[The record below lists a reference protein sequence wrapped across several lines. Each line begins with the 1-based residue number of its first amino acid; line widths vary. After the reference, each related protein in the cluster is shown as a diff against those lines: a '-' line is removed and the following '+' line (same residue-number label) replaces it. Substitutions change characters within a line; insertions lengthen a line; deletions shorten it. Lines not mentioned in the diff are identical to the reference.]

1 MNLKLLHRLFGA
13 GVFLFTLIVFWNT
26 VQPSV
31 SFWDCGEFI
40 AAGYY
45 LQVPHP
51 PGAPFFLIL
60 GNILSKIPFFENIG
74 FKVNLISVFSS
85 ALTALFL
92 YLVAVKLI
100 NIFKGKKPE
109 TFLDAIATYT
119 ASAIGALSL
128 AFSDTFWFNGAEAEV
143 YAFSTLLVAL
153 ITYLIIRW
161 HERADNKDSEKYIL
175 AIAYLVGLST
185 GVHLMSVLTIVPIVM
200 VIFFRKYL
208 DDEVAL
214 KRTGYI
220 LLTHA
225 GIILLLAIVWWAGET
240 GTTPPSSDQYQ
251 DFDSKFK
258 LMAFGISAI
267 IMGIYWRKVF
277 NKNSYYLPIII
288 GGIALFATYPGVVKY
303 LPAFMSTIGKDNIT
317 VEIIVFVVILAL
329 LGYFV
334 HYSVKNNKP
343 TLHMIFMSAIFILM
357 GFTTFSMVIIRANQN
372 PPMNENEPDTFPKL
386 EQYLNREQYGDFPI
400 FKRRF
405 SSEPHQQGIYT
416 NYSSDLDFFYRY
428 QMNHMMTRYWL
439 WNYAGREGWVQDD
452 GANIA
457 PFNSIGNIFGKLFAV
472 NFEGKFADSLM
483 GIPFLFGLFGIFYH
497 FKRDWKMASIFMVM
511 FILMGYLTAFYQ
523 NQQQP
528 QPRERDYF
536 YVGAF
541 FVFSIWIAIGVRGLV
556 DLLQQKIKK
565 QSYGS
570 AAVFGVLI
578 FTFILIPIKMLSAN
592 YFTHDR
598 SRNWVPWDYSY
609 NILQSTPPN
618 GILFTNGDNDTFPLW
633 YLQDVEGVRR
643 DVKIVNLSL
652 LNTDW
657 YVRQLKNNDPY
668 GVGTVKIRIPDSR
681 INPTDLRPV
690 QWSTKDITIPT
701 PKVSIP
707 EQLPENIENPKI
719 YYKEQ
724 FDKIVKKYAIKDTSV
739 LAAGQMTW
747 KMPNTLTFGDIKAIR
762 VQDII
767 TREIV
772 EANNWERPI
781 SFAVTC
787 SDDSKIGLQD
797 YLKMEGMTFR
807 LVPEK
812 RKPGSEFIN
821 EEVVK
826 AQLEGNT
833 VPSKSYEPGFRFT
846 GLNDPTIFF
855 DDNHIRMVQNYR
867 NAFMR
872 LAVYYRSIG
881 DNQNLIATL
890 DAMNEK
896 LPYKVLDMENG
907 LLYEVANL
915 YLYAGDKQKFDEI
928 SADVEARAWA
938 DLENNPSDVQS
949 YYNPYRLLI
958 EIYESKEQYDK
969 LLDIW
974 KRLETMFP
982 NDPTV
987 KSNIEKY
994 QKMMLPTDSSGN

>member
-1 MNLKLLHRLFGA
+1 MNLKLLHRIYAA
-13 GVFLFTLIVFWNT
+13 GVFLVTLVIYWMT

-40 AAGYY
+40 AASYY

-60 GNILSKIPFFENIG
+60 GNIFSKIPFIENIG
-74 FKVNLISVFSS
+74 FKINLISVFSS
-85 ALTALFL
+85 ALSVLFL

-100 NIFKGKKPE
+100 NIFKGRKPE
-109 TFLDAIATYT
+109 TTFDAIATYT
-119 ASAIGALSL
+119 AAAIGALSL
-128 AFSDTFWFNGAEAEV
+128 AFSDTFWFNGVEAEV
-143 YAFSTLLVAL
+143 YAFSTLLVAV
-153 ITYLIIRW
+153 ITYLILRW

-200 VIFFRKYL
+200 VIFFRKFL
-208 DDEVAL
+208 DDEEAL
-214 KRTGYI
+214 KKTGYI

-225 GIILLLAIVWWAGET
+225 GIILVLALIWWASET
-240 GTTPPSSDQYQ
+240 SATPPTNEQYS
-251 DFDSKFK
+251 DFDTKFK
-258 LMAFGISAI
+258 LMFVAISAI
-267 IMGIYWRKVF
+267 IMGIYWKKVF
-277 NKNSYYLPIII
+277 NKNSFYLPIII

-303 LPAFMSTIGKDNIT
+303 LPSLMTSIGKENIV
-317 VEIIVFVVILAL
+317 VEIILFALILAM
-329 LGYFV
+329 LGYAV
-334 HYSVKNNKP
+334 YYTMKNSKP
-343 TLHMIFMSAIFILM
+343 TLHMIFMSAIFILI

-372 PPMNENEPDTFPKL
+372 PPMNENEPDTFPEL
-386 EQYLNREQYGDFPI
+386 EKYLNREQYGDFPI

-405 SSEPHQQGIYT
+405 TGEPHQQGVYS
-416 NYSSDLDFFYRY
+416 NYSSDVDFFYRY

-457 PFNSIGNIFGKLFAV
+457 PFNFIGNIFGKIISIK
-472 NFEGKFADSLM
+472 FEGNTSDSLF
-483 GIPFLFGLFGIFYH
+483 GIPFIIGLFGIYYH
-497 FKRDWKMASIFMVM
+497 FRRDWKMASIFMVM
-511 FILMGYLTAFYQ
+511 FILLGYLTAFYQ

-556 DLLQQKIKK
+556 DILQKKIKK
-565 QSYGS
+565 ETYGT
-570 AAVFGVLI
+570 AAVLGVLI
-578 FTFILIPIKMLSAN
+578 FTFILIPVRMLQAN
-592 YFTHDR
+592 YHTHDR

-609 NILQSTPPN
+609 NILQSTAPN

-657 YVRQLKNNDPY
+657 YVKQLKHNDPY
-668 GVGTVKIRIPDSR
+668 GVGTIKIRIPDAR
-681 INPTDLRPV
+681 INPTDLRPT
-690 QWSTKDITIPT
+690 QWSPTDITIPT
-701 PKVSIP
+701 PKAGSQ
-707 EQLPENIENPKI
+707 EELLKI
-719 YYKEQ
+719 INE
-724 FDKIVKKYAIKDTSV
+724 YAIKDSSV
-739 LAAGQMTW
+739 LSAGSMTW
-747 KMPNTLTFGDIKAIR
+747 KMSNTLTFGDIKAIR
-762 VQDII
+762 VQDILVK
-767 TREIV
+767 EIV

-781 SFAVTC
+781 YFAVTC

-797 YLKMEGMTFR
+797 FLKMEGMTFR

-812 RKPGSEFIN
+812 RKPSSEFIN
-821 EEVVK
+821 EEMVK
-826 AQLEGNT
+826 AQLKGNL
-833 VPSKSYEPGFRFT
+833 VANKNFEPGFRFT

-855 DDNHIRMVQNYR
+855 DENHTRMVQNYR

-872 LAVYYRSIG
+872 LAVYYRSTG
-881 DNQNLIATL
+881 DNQNLISTL
-890 DAMNEK
+890 NDMNEK
-896 LPYKVLDMENG
+896 LPYKVLGMENG
-907 LLYEVANL
+907 LLFEVANL
-915 YLYAGDKQKFDEI
+915 YFYAGEKEKFSEI
-928 SADVEARAWA
+928 SSDVEVRALA
-938 DLENNPSDVQS
+938 DLEKNPEDVQS

-958 EIYESKEQYDK
+958 EIYENTEQYDK
-969 LLDIW
+969 LLALW
-974 KRLETMFP
+974 KKLETMFP

-994 QKMMLPTDSSGN
+994 QQMTLPKDTLGK

>member
-1 MNLKLLHRLFGA
+1 MNLKLLHRIYA
-13 GVFLFTLIVFWNT
+13 AAVFLCTLVIYWMT

-40 AAGYY
+40 AASYA

-60 GNILSKIPFFENIG
+60 GNIFSKIPFFENVG
-74 FKVNLISVFSS
+74 FKVNLISVLSS

-100 NIFKGKKPE
+100 NIFKGTKPE
-109 TFLDAIATYT
+109 NSLDGIVTYT
-119 ASAIGALSL
+119 AAAIGALSL
-128 AFSDTFWFNGAEAEV
+128 SFSDTFWFNGVEAEV
-143 YAFSTLLVAL
+143 YAFSTLLVAA

-161 HERADNKDSEKYIL
+161 YERADNKDAEKYIL
-175 AIAYLVGLST
+175 AIAYLVGLSI
-185 GVHLMSVLTIVPIVM
+185 GVHLMSVLTIVPVVM
-200 VIFFRKYL
+200 IIFFRKYL
-208 DDEVAL
+208 EDEEAL
-214 KRTGYI
+214 LKTGYI
-220 LLTHA
+220 LLIHA
-225 GIILLLAIVWWAGET
+225 GIVLILALIWWSGET
-240 GTTPPSSDQYQ
+240 SYTPPSPDDYK

-258 LMAFGISAI
+258 IMILVISAL
-267 IMGIYWRKVF
+267 IMGIYWKKLF
-277 NKNSYYLPIII
+277 NKNSFYLPIII
-288 GGIALFATYPGVVKY
+288 GGIALFATYPGVVKF
-303 LPAFMSTIGKDNIT
+303 LPALMTAIGKEN
-317 VEIIVFVVILAL
+317 IIVEVILFLAILSAL
-329 LGYFV
+329 GFAV
-334 HYSVKNNKP
+334 HYSIKNSKP
-343 TLHMIFMSAIFILM
+343 TLHMILMSSIFILI
-357 GFTTFSMVIIRANQN
+357 GFTTFAMVIIRANQN
-372 PPMNENEPDTFPKL
+372 PPMNENEPNTFPEL
-386 EQYLNREQYGDFPI
+386 EKYLNREQYGDFPT

-405 SSEPHQQGIYT
+405 TSESHQQGVYT

-439 WNYAGREGWVQDD
+439 WNYAGREGWTQDD

-457 PFNSIGNIFGKLFAV
+457 PFNFVGNIFGKIFSI
-472 NFEGKFADSLM
+472 NFEGNTNYSLF
-483 GIPFLFGLFGIFYH
+483 GIPFLIGLFGIYYH

-541 FVFSIWIAIGVRGLV
+541 FVFSIWIAIGVRGIV
-556 DLLQQKIKK
+556 DLLQKVIKK
-565 QSYGS
+565 ETYGT
-570 AAVFGVLI
+570 AAVFAVLV
-578 FTFILIPIKMLSAN
+578 FTFILIPVRMLQAN

-609 NILQSTPPN
+609 NILQSTGPN

-668 GVGTVKIRIPDSR
+668 GVGTVKIRIPDAR
-681 INPTDLRPV
+681 INPQDLRPT
-690 QWSTKDITIPT
+690 QWSPTDVTIST
-701 PKVSIP
+701 PRFTNS
-707 EQLPENIENPKI
+707 EERQNIINE
-719 YYKEQ
+719 
-724 FDKIVKKYAIKDTSV
+724 YAIKDTSV
-739 LAAGQMTW
+739 ITTGKMTW

-762 VQDII
+762 VQDIMVK
-767 TREIV
+767 EIV

-781 SFAVTC
+781 YFAVTC

-821 EEVVK
+821 EDIVK
-826 AQLEGNT
+826 LQLEENK
-833 VPSKSYEPGFRFT
+833 VASKSYKPGFRFT

-855 DDNHIRMVQNYR
+855 DDNHTRMVQNYR

-881 DNQNLIATL
+881 NNEKLIATL
-890 DAMNEK
+890 NDMNEK
-896 LPYKVLDMENG
+896 LPYKILGMDNG
-907 LLYEVANL
+907 LLFEIANL
-915 YLYAGDKQKFDEI
+915 YYFAGDREKFAEI
-928 SADVEARAWA
+928 SADVETKALA
-938 DLENNPSDVQS
+938 DLEKNPDDVQS

-958 EIYESKEQYDK
+958 EIYENTEQYDK
-969 LLDIW
+969 LLALW
-974 KRLETMFP
+974 QKLENMFP

-987 KSNIEKY
+987 KSNIERYK
-994 QKMMLPTDSSGN
+994 KMTLPKDTLGN

>member
-1 MNLKLLHRLFGA
+1 MNLKLLHRIYA
-13 GVFLFTLIVFWNT
+13 AVVFLFTLVIYWMT

-40 AAGYY
+40 AASYS

-60 GNILSKIPFFENIG
+60 GNIFSKIPFFDNVG
-74 FKVNLISVFSS
+74 FKVNLISVLSS

-100 NIFKGKKPE
+100 NIFKGKNPE
-109 TFLDAIATYT
+109 NSLDAIVTYT
-119 ASAIGALSL
+119 AAAIGALSL
-128 AFSDTFWFNGAEAEV
+128 SFSDTFWFNGVEAEV
-143 YAFSTLLVAL
+143 YAFSTLLVAA

-161 HERADNKDSEKYIL
+161 YERADNKDAEKYIL
-175 AIAYLVGLST
+175 AIAYLVGLSI
-185 GVHLMSVLTIVPIVM
+185 GVHLMSVLTIVPVVM
-200 VIFFRKYL
+200 IIFFRKYL
-208 DDEVAL
+208 EDEGAL
-214 KRTGYI
+214 LKTGYI
-220 LLTHA
+220 LLVHA
-225 GIILLLAIVWWAGET
+225 GIVLVLALIWWSGET
-240 GTTPPSSDQYQ
+240 SSTPPSPDDYK

-258 LMAFGISAI
+258 IMILGISAV
-267 IMGIYWRKVF
+267 IMGIYWKKLF
-277 NKNSYYLPIII
+277 NKNSFYLPIII
-288 GGIALFATYPGVVKY
+288 GGVALFATYPGVVKF
-303 LPAFMSTIGKDNIT
+303 LPALMTAIGKEN
-317 VEIIVFVVILAL
+317 IIVEVILFLAILSAL
-329 LGYFV
+329 GFAV
-334 HYSVKNNKP
+334 HYSIKNSKP
-343 TLHMIFMSAIFILM
+343 TLHMILMSSIFILI
-357 GFTTFSMVIIRANQN
+357 GFTTFAMVIIRANQN
-372 PPMNENEPDTFPKL
+372 PPMNENEPNTFPKL
-386 EQYLNREQYGDFPI
+386 EQYLNREQYGDFPT

-405 SSEPHQQGIYT
+405 TSESHQQGVYT

-439 WNYAGREGWVQDD
+439 WNYAGREGWTQDD

-457 PFNSIGNIFGKLFAV
+457 PFNFVGNIFGKIFSV
-472 NFEGKFADSLM
+472 NFEGNTNYSLF
-483 GIPFLFGLFGIFYH
+483 GIPFLIGLFGIYYH

-541 FVFSIWIAIGVRGLV
+541 FVFSIWIAIGVRGIV
-556 DLLQQKIKK
+556 DLLQKVIKK
-565 QSYGS
+565 ETYGT
-570 AAVFGVLI
+570 AAVFAVLV
-578 FTFILIPIKMLSAN
+578 FTFILVPVRMLRAN

-609 NILQSTPPN
+609 NILQSTGPN

-681 INPTDLRPV
+681 INPQDLRPA
-690 QWSTKDITIPT
+690 QWSPTDITIST
-701 PKVSIP
+701 PKFTNS
-707 EQLPENIENPKI
+707 EERQNIINE
-719 YYKEQ
+719 
-724 FDKIVKKYAIKDTSV
+724 YAIKDTSV
-739 LAAGQMTW
+739 IAAGKMTW
-747 KMPNTLTFGDIKAIR
+747 KMPNTLTFGDIKAVR
-762 VQDII
+762 VQDIMVK
-767 TREIV
+767 EIV

-781 SFAVTC
+781 YFAVTC

-821 EEVVK
+821 EDVVRL
-826 AQLEGNT
+826 QLEENK
-833 VPSKSYEPGFRFT
+833 VASKSYKPGFRFT

-855 DDNHIRMVQNYR
+855 DDNHTRMVQNYR

-881 DNQNLIATL
+881 NNEKLVATL
-890 DAMNEK
+890 NDMNEK
-896 LPYKVLDMENG
+896 LPYKILGMDNG
-907 LLYEVANL
+907 LLFEIANL
-915 YLYAGDKQKFDEI
+915 YYFAGDREKFAEI
-928 SADVEARAWA
+928 SADVEAKALA
-938 DLENNPSDVQS
+938 DLEKNPDDVQS

-958 EIYESKEQYDK
+958 EIYENTEQYDK
-969 LLDIW
+969 LLALW
-974 KRLETMFP
+974 QKLENMFP

-987 KSNIEKY
+987 KSNIERYRQMTQPKD
-994 QKMMLPTDSSGN
+994 TSGN

>member
-1 MNLKLLHRLFGA
+1 MNLKLLHRLYAA
-13 GVFLFTLIVFWNT
+13 GVFLVTLVIYWMT

-40 AAGYY
+40 AASYY

-60 GNILSKIPFFENIG
+60 GNIFSKIPFLENVGYKI
-74 FKVNLISVFSS
+74 NLISVFSS
-85 ALTALFL
+85 ALSVLLL

-100 NIFKGKKPE
+100 NIFKGKKPV
-109 TFLDAIATYT
+109 TVFDAIATYT
-119 ASAIGALSL
+119 AAAIGALSL

-143 YAFSTLLVAL
+143 YAFSTLLVAA
-153 ITYLIIRW
+153 ITYLILRW

-185 GVHLMSVLTIVPIVM
+185 GVHLMSVLAAVPVVM

-208 DDEVAL
+208 DDEEAL
-214 KRTGYI
+214 KKTGYI
-220 LLTHA
+220 LLVHA
-225 GIILLLAIVWWAGET
+225 GIVLVLALVWWSGET
-240 GTTPPSSDQYQ
+240 STTPPTGEEYK
-251 DFDSKFK
+251 DFDTKFK
-258 LMAFGISAI
+258 LMFVGISAI
-267 IMGIYWRKVF
+267 IMGIYWKKVF
-277 NKNSYYLPIII
+277 NKNSFYLPIII

-303 LPAFMSTIGKDNIT
+303 LPSLMTAIGKENIF
-317 VEIIVFVVILAL
+317 VEIIFFVVILAL
-329 LGYFV
+329 LGYAV
-334 HYSVKNNKP
+334 HYSIKNSKP
-343 TLHMIFMSAIFILM
+343 TLHTVFMSAIFILI

-372 PPMNENEPDTFPKL
+372 PPMNENEPNTFPEL
-386 EQYLNREQYGDFPI
+386 EKYLNREQYGDFPT

-405 SSEPHQQGIYT
+405 SSEPHQQGVFT
-416 NYSSDLDFFYRY
+416 NYPSDLSFFYNY

-457 PFNSIGNIFGKLFAV
+457 PFNFIGNIFGKIINV
-472 NFEGKFADSLM
+472 KFEGNVSYSLF
-483 GIPFLFGLFGIFYH
+483 GIPFLIGLFGIYYH
-497 FKRDWKMASIFMVM
+497 FRRDWKMASIFMVM
-511 FILMGYLTAFYQ
+511 FILLGYLTAFYQ

-556 DLLQQKIKK
+556 DLAQKKIKK
-565 QSYGS
+565 ETYGS
-570 AAVFGVLI
+570 AAVLGVLV
-578 FTFILIPIKMLSAN
+578 FTFILIPVRMLQAN

-609 NILQSTPPN
+609 NILQSTAPN
-618 GILFTNGDNDTFPLW
+618 GVLFTNGDNDTFPLW

-643 DVKIVNLSL
+643 DIKIVNLSL

-668 GVGTVKIRIPDSR
+668 GVGTVKIRIPDAR
-681 INPTDLRPV
+681 INPTDLRPA
-690 QWSTKDITIPT
+690 QWSPTDITIPAPT
-701 PKVSIP
+701 ASSKEVLS
-707 EQLPENIENPKI
+707 KI
-719 YYKEQ
+719 INE
-724 FDKIVKKYAIKDTSV
+724 YAIKDTSV
-739 LAAGQMTW
+739 INSGKMTW
-747 KMPNTLTFGDIKAIR
+747 KMPNTMTFGDIKAIR
-762 VQDII
+762 VQDIMVK
-767 TREIV
+767 EII

-781 SFAVTC
+781 YFAVTC

-797 YLKMEGMTFR
+797 YLKMEGMSFR

-821 EEVVK
+821 EAVVK
-826 AQLEGNT
+826 AQLKGNIEA
-833 VPSKSYEPGFRFT
+833 SKSFLPGFRFT

-855 DDNHIRMVQNYR
+855 DENHTRMVQNYR

-872 LAVYYRSIG
+872 LAVYYRSTG
-881 DNQNLIATL
+881 DNQNLISTL
-890 DAMNEK
+890 NDMNEK
-896 LPYKVLDMENG
+896 LPYKVLGMDNG
-907 LLYEVANL
+907 LLFEVANL
-915 YLYAGDKQKFDEI
+915 YFFAGERKKFTEL
-928 SADVEARAWA
+928 SADVEARALA
-938 DLENNPSDVQS
+938 DLEKNPEDVQS

-958 EIYESKEQYDK
+958 EIYENTEQYDK
-969 LLDIW
+969 LLGLW
-974 KRLETMFP
+974 QKLETMFP

-994 QKMMLPTDSSGN
+994 KQMTQPKDTSGN

>member
-1 MNLKLLHRLFGA
+1 MNLKLLHRLFAA
-13 GVFLFTLIVFWNT
+13 GVFLFTLVIYWMT

-60 GNILSKIPFFENIG
+60 GNIFSKIPFFENVG

-85 ALTALFL
+85 ALTAFFL

-109 TFLDAIATYT
+109 TLFDAIATYT
-119 ASAIGALSL
+119 AAAIGALSL
-128 AFSDTFWFNGAEAEV
+128 AFSDTFWFNSVEAEV
-143 YAFSTLLVAL
+143 YSFSTLLVAI
-153 ITYLIIRW
+153 ITYLIVRW

-208 DDEVAL
+208 QDEEAL
-214 KRTGYI
+214 KKTGYI
-220 LLTHA
+220 LLAHA
-225 GIILLLAIVWWAGET
+225 GIVVLLAVVWWAGVT
-240 GTTPPSSDQYQ
+240 GTNPPTSEQYQ
-251 DFDSKFK
+251 DFDTKFK
-258 LMAFGISAI
+258 WMAFGISAV
-267 IMGIYWRKVF
+267 IMGIFWRKLF
-277 NKNSYYLPIII
+277 NKNSFYLPIII
-288 GGIALFATYPGVVKY
+288 GGVALFATYPGVVKY
-303 LPAFMSTIGKDNIT
+303 LPAFMSAIGKESIT
-317 VEIIVFVVILAL
+317 VEIIIFAVILAA
-329 LGYFV
+329 LGYAV
-334 HYSVKNNKP
+334 YYSVKNNKP
-343 TLHMIFMSAIFILM
+343 TLHTIFMSAIFILM

-372 PPMNENEPDTFPKL
+372 PPMNENEPDTFPEL
-386 EQYLNREQYGDFPI
+386 EKYLNREQYGDFPI

-405 SSEPHQQGIYT
+405 SSEPHQQGVFT
-416 NYSSDLDFFYRY
+416 NYSSDLDFFYSY

-457 PFNSIGNIFGKLFAV
+457 PFNFLGNIFGKIIAV
-472 NFEGKFADSLM
+472 RFDGKFSDSLM
-483 GIPFLFGLFGIFYH
+483 GIPFLIGLFGIFYH

-511 FILMGYLTAFYQ
+511 FILLGYLTAFYQ

-556 DLLQQKIKK
+556 DLLQKGIKK
-565 QSYGS
+565 ESYGT

-578 FTFILIPIKMLSAN
+578 FTFILIPVKMLQAN

-643 DVKIVNLSL
+643 DVKIINLSL

-657 YVRQLKNNDPY
+657 YVSQLKNNDPY
-668 GVGTVKIRIPDSR
+668 GVGTIKIRIPDAR
-681 INPTDLRPV
+681 INPTDLRPT
-690 QWSTKDITIPT
+690 QWAPTDITIAT
-701 PKVSIP
+701 PKFSNADGR
-707 EQLPENIENPKI
+707 QKI
-719 YYKEQ
+719 IDE
-724 FDKIVKKYAIKDTSV
+724 YAIKDTS
-739 LAAGQMTW
+739 LLSSGKLTW

-767 TREIV
+767 VREIV

-821 EEVVK
+821 EGVVN
-826 AQLEGNT
+826 AQLKGNT
-833 VPSKSYEPGFRFT
+833 VASKSYLPGFRFT

-855 DDNHIRMVQNYR
+855 DDNHTRMVQNYR

-881 DNQNLIATL
+881 DNQSLIATL
-890 DAMNEK
+890 NDMNEK
-896 LPYKVLDMENG
+896 LPYNVLSMDNG
-907 LLYEVANL
+907 LLFEVANL
-915 YLYAGDKQKFDEI
+915 YLYAGDKEKFSKI

-938 DLENNPSDVQS
+938 DLELNPDDVQS

-958 EIYESKEQYDK
+958 EIYENTEQYDK
-969 LLDIW
+969 LLDLW
-974 KRLETMFP
+974 QRLETLYP

-994 QKMMLPTDSSGN
+994 QQMIQPKDTSGN

>member
-1 MNLKLLHRLFGA
+1 MNLKLLHRLYAA
-13 GVFLFTLIVFWNT
+13 GVFLVTLIIYWMT

-40 AAGYY
+40 AASFY

-51 PGAPFFLIL
+51 PGAPFFLLL
-60 GNILSKIPFFENIG
+60 GNVFSKIPFFENVG
-74 FKVNLISVFSS
+74 FKINLISVFSS
-85 ALTALFL
+85 ALSVLFL

-100 NIFKGKKPE
+100 NIFKGRKPE
-109 TFLDAIATYT
+109 TITDGLVTYT

-143 YAFSTLLVAL
+143 YAFSTLLVAA
-153 ITYLIIRW
+153 ITYLILRW

-208 DDEVAL
+208 QDEEAL
-214 KRTGYI
+214 KKTGYI
-220 LLTHA
+220 LLVHA
-225 GIILLLAIVWWAGET
+225 GIVVLLALVWWAGET
-240 GTTPPSSDQYQ
+240 NTTPPSGEQYQ
-251 DFDSKFK
+251 DFDFKFK
-258 LMAFGISAI
+258 LMAFGISAV
-267 IMGIYWRKVF
+267 IMGIFWRKLF
-277 NKNSYYLPIII
+277 NKNSFYLPIII
-288 GGIALFATYPGVVKY
+288 GAVALFATYPGVVKF
-303 LPAFMSTIGKDNIT
+303 LPAFMTSIGKESIAT
-317 VEIIVFVVILAL
+317 EILVFVVILAA
-329 LGYFV
+329 LGYAV
-334 HYSVKNNKP
+334 YYSVKKSKP
-343 TLHMIFMSAIFILM
+343 TLHTIFMSGIFILM

-386 EQYLNREQYGDFPI
+386 EQYLNREQYGDFPT

-405 SSEPHQQGIYT
+405 SNEPHQQGVFT
-416 NYSSDLDFFYRY
+416 NYSSDLDFFYKY

-452 GANIA
+452 AANIA
-457 PFNSIGNIFGKLFAV
+457 PFNVIGNFFGKIINV
-472 NFEGKFADSLM
+472 KFEGSVADSLF
-483 GIPFLFGLFGIFYH
+483 GIPFLMGLFGIYYH
-497 FKRDWKMASIFMVM
+497 FRRDWKMASIFMVM
-511 FILMGYLTAFYQ
+511 FILLGYLTAFYQ

-556 DLLQQKIKK
+556 DLVQKKIKK
-565 QSYGS
+565 PSYGT
-570 AAVFGVLI
+570 AAAIGVLLFAI
-578 FTFILIPIKMLSAN
+578 ILIPIKMLQAN
-592 YFTHDR
+592 YHTHDR

-609 NILQSTPPN
+609 NILQSTGPN
-618 GILFTNGDNDTFPLW
+618 GVLFTNGDNDTFPLW

-643 DVKIVNLSL
+643 DVKVVNLSL

-668 GVGTVKIRIPDSR
+668 GVGTVRIRIPDSR
-681 INPTDLRPV
+681 INPTDLRPT
-690 QWSTKDITIPT
+690 QWAPTDITIPT
-701 PKVSIP
+701 PKP
-707 EQLPENIENPKI
+707 ESNKQLSDIITE
-719 YYKEQ
+719 
-724 FDKIVKKYAIKDTSV
+724 FAVKDTS
-739 LAAGQMTW
+739 LLNTGKLTW

-762 VQDII
+762 VQDIMVK
-767 TREIV
+767 EII

-781 SFAVTC
+781 YFAVTC

-797 YLKMEGMTFR
+797 YLKMEGMTFK

-821 EEVVK
+821 EEIVK
-826 AQLEGNT
+826 EQLKGNT
-833 VPSKSYEPGFRFT
+833 VASKSYQPGFRFT

-855 DDNHIRMVQNYR
+855 DENHTRMVQNYR
-867 NAFMR
+867 NAYMR

-881 DNQNLIATL
+881 ENQGLIEIL
-890 DAMNEK
+890 NDMNEK
-896 LPYKVLDMENG
+896 LPYKVLGMDNG
-907 LLYEVANL
+907 LLFEVANL
-915 YLYAGDKQKFDEI
+915 YYFAGDKEKFLKI
-928 SADVEARAWA
+928 SSDVETRALT
-938 DLENNPSDVQS
+938 DLEKNPEDVQS

-958 EIYESKEQYDK
+958 EIYENTEQYDK
-969 LLDIW
+969 LLALW
-974 KRLETMFP
+974 QRLETMFP

-994 QKMMLPTDSSGN
+994 QQMTQPKDTTAR

>member
-1 MNLKLLHRLFGA
+1 MNLKLIHRLFAA
-13 GVFLFTLIVFWNT
+13 GVFIITLIVYWMT
-26 VQPSV
+26 AQPSV

-60 GNILSKIPFFENIG
+60 GNIFSKIPFFENTG
-74 FKVNLISVFSS
+74 FKVNLISVLSS
-85 ALTALFL
+85 ALATLML
-92 YLVAVKLI
+92 YLVAIKLI
-100 NIFKGKKPE
+100 NIYKGKKPE
-109 TFLDAIATYT
+109 NFLEAIVTYT

-128 AFSDTFWFNGAEAEV
+128 AFSDTFWFNGVEAEV
-143 YAFSTLLVAL
+143 YAFSTFLVAA

-161 HERADNKDSEKYIL
+161 YERADNKDSEKYIL

-185 GVHLMSVLTIVPIVM
+185 GVHLMSVLTIVPVVM
-200 VIFFRKYL
+200 VIFFRKYM
-208 DDEVAL
+208 DNGEIL
-214 KRTGYI
+214 KKSGYV
-220 LLTHA
+220 LLTHS
-225 GIILLLAIVWWAGET
+225 LVVIVFALIWWAGET
-240 GTTPPSSDQYQ
+240 SATPPTAEQYGK
-251 DFDSKFK
+251 FDKSFVTLMGLLSLVFIVVSYFWLKSKNQNGF
-258 LMAFGISAI
+258 I
-267 IMGIYWRKVF
+267 R
-277 NKNSYYLPIII
+277 NSYYTPIIV
-288 GGIALFATYPGVVKY
+288 GGIALFIVYPGVVKH
-303 LPAFMSTIGKDNIT
+303 LPALMTSIGKDDIII
-317 VEIIVFVVILAL
+317 EIFVLVVILVI
-329 LGYFV
+329 LGYLV
-334 HYSVKNNKP
+334 HYSVQKSKP
-343 TLHMIFMSAIFILM
+343 TLHTIFMSAIFVLM

-386 EQYLNREQYGDFPI
+386 ETYLNREQYGDFPI

-405 SSEPHQQGIYT
+405 SNEPHQQGVFS

-452 GANIA
+452 AANIA
-457 PFNSIGNIFGKLFAV
+457 PFNFIGNFLGKIISVRFVGDVKDSLFA
-472 NFEGKFADSLM
+472 
-483 GIPFLFGLFGIFYH
+483 IPFLFGLFGIFYH

-511 FILMGYLTAFYQ
+511 FIMMGYLTAFYQ

-556 DLLQQKIKK
+556 DIVQKHIKK
-565 QSYGS
+565 ESYGN
-570 AAVFGVLI
+570 AAVFGVLL
-578 FTFILIPIKMLSAN
+578 FTVGFIPINMLATN
-592 YFTHDR
+592 YHTHDR

-668 GVGTVKIRIPDSR
+668 KVGTVNIRIPDSR
-681 INPTDLRPV
+681 INPNDLRPI
-690 QWSTKDITIPT
+690 QWSPTDITIAT
-701 PKVSIP
+701 PKYSVEEERQRI
-707 EQLPENIENPKI
+707 I
-719 YYKEQ
+719 
-724 FDKIVKKYAIKDTSV
+724 DKYAIEDTSV
-739 LAAGQMTW
+739 LSSGKLNW
-747 KMPNTLTFGDIKAIR
+747 KMPNTLTFGNVQAIR
-762 VQDII
+762 VQDIM

-821 EEVVK
+821 NKIVE
-826 AQLEGNT
+826 AQLTGNS
-833 VPSKSYEPGFRFT
+833 VASKSYKPGFRFT

-855 DDNHIRMVQNYR
+855 DDNHTRMIQNYR

-872 LAVYYRSIG
+872 LAVYYRSVS
-881 DNQNLIATL
+881 DNQKLIATL
-890 DAMNEK
+890 DSMNEK
-896 LPYKVLDMENG
+896 LPYKVLGIETG
-907 LLYEVANL
+907 LLFEVANL
-915 YLYAGDKQKFDEI
+915 YLMAGDMQKYDEI
-928 SADVEARAWA
+928 SVDVEARALTV
-938 DLENNPSDVQS
+938 LEQNPEDVQS

-958 EIYESKEQYDK
+958 DIYESRKDYDK
-969 LLDIW
+969 LLGIW
-974 KRLETMFP
+974 QKLETMFP

-994 QKMMLPTDSSGN
+994 SKMIQQKDSLGN

>member
-1 MNLKLLHRLFGA
+1 MNLKLLHRIYA
-13 GVFLFTLIVFWNT
+13 AVVFLFTLVIYWMT

-40 AAGYY
+40 AASYS

-51 PGAPFFLIL
+51 PGAPFFLLL
-60 GNILSKIPFFENIG
+60 GNIFSKIPFFDNVG
-74 FKVNLISVFSS
+74 FKVNLISVLSS

-109 TFLDAIATYT
+109 NSLDAIVTYT
-119 ASAIGALSL
+119 AAAIGALSL
-128 AFSDTFWFNGAEAEV
+128 SFSDTFWFNGVEAEV
-143 YAFSTLLVAL
+143 YAFSTLLVAA

-161 HERADNKDSEKYIL
+161 YERADNKDAEKYIL
-175 AIAYLVGLST
+175 AIAYLVGLSI
-185 GVHLMSVLTIVPIVM
+185 GVHLMSVLTIVPVVM
-200 VIFFRKYL
+200 IIFFRKYL
-208 DDEVAL
+208 EDEEAL
-214 KRTGYI
+214 LKTGYI
-220 LLTHA
+220 LLVHA
-225 GIILLLAIVWWAGET
+225 GIVLVLALIWWSGET
-240 GTTPPSSDQYQ
+240 SSTPPSPDDYK

-258 LMAFGISAI
+258 IMILGISVL
-267 IMGIYWRKVF
+267 IMGIYWKKLF
-277 NKNSYYLPIII
+277 NKNSFYLPIII
-288 GGIALFATYPGVVKY
+288 GGVALFVTYPGIVKF
-303 LPAFMSTIGKDNIT
+303 LPALMTAIGKEN
-317 VEIIVFVVILAL
+317 IIVEVILFLAILSAL
-329 LGYFV
+329 GFAV
-334 HYSVKNNKP
+334 HYSIKNSKP
-343 TLHMIFMSAIFILM
+343 TLHMILMSSIFILI
-357 GFTTFSMVIIRANQN
+357 GFTTFAMVIIRANQN
-372 PPMNENEPDTFPKL
+372 PPMNENEPNTFPEL
-386 EQYLNREQYGDFPI
+386 EKYLNREQYGDFPT

-405 SSEPHQQGIYT
+405 TSESHQQGVYT

-439 WNYAGREGWVQDD
+439 WNYAGREGWTQDD

-457 PFNSIGNIFGKLFAV
+457 PFNFVGNIFGKIFSV
-472 NFEGKFADSLM
+472 NFEGNTNYSLF
-483 GIPFLFGLFGIFYH
+483 GIPFLIGLFGIYYH

-541 FVFSIWIAIGVRGLV
+541 FVFSIWIAIGVRGIV
-556 DLLQQKIKK
+556 DLLQKVIKK
-565 QSYGS
+565 ETYGT
-570 AAVFGVLI
+570 AAVFAVLV
-578 FTFILIPIKMLSAN
+578 FTFILIPIRMLQAN

-609 NILQSTPPN
+609 NILQSTGPN

-681 INPTDLRPV
+681 INPQDLRPA
-690 QWSTKDITIPT
+690 QWSPTDVTIST
-701 PKVSIP
+701 PKFTNS
-707 EQLPENIENPKI
+707 EERQNIINE
-719 YYKEQ
+719 
-724 FDKIVKKYAIKDTSV
+724 YAIKDTS
-739 LAAGQMTW
+739 AITTGKMTW

-762 VQDII
+762 VQDIMVK
-767 TREIV
+767 EII

-781 SFAVTC
+781 YFAVTC

-821 EEVVK
+821 EDVVRL
-826 AQLEGNT
+826 QLEENK
-833 VPSKSYEPGFRFT
+833 VASKSYQPGFRFT

-855 DDNHIRMVQNYR
+855 DDNHTRMVQNYR

-881 DNQNLIATL
+881 NNEKLVATL
-890 DAMNEK
+890 NDMNEK
-896 LPYKVLDMENG
+896 LPYKILGMDNG
-907 LLYEVANL
+907 LLFEIANL
-915 YLYAGDKQKFDEI
+915 YYFAGDREKFAEI
-928 SADVEARAWA
+928 SADVEAKALA
-938 DLENNPSDVQS
+938 DLEKNPDDVQS

-958 EIYESKEQYDK
+958 EIYENTEQYNK
-969 LLDIW
+969 LLALW
-974 KRLETMFP
+974 QKLENMFP

-987 KSNIEKY
+987 KSNIERYK
-994 QKMMLPTDSSGN
+994 KLTLPKDTLEN